1 MAGALLAIWG
11 DVLPEAETE
20 HLHWLL
26 REHTAERL
34 GVPGF
39 LAVRVLRSAPGR
51 TLILYE
57 LADAAVLSSPAYLA
71 RLDAPTPWSRRIMP
85 MLRGF
90 ARGGGPVV
98 AALGAGQGG
107 CVLAWRL
114 DAAPAAALPDALLEE
129 DRVCAL
135 RLMVVDRAGSGLP
148 TTEKALRG
156 GDAPFTALLLLEGT
170 DAAALR
176 QAAARHGEA
185 LRALGATGEGTAH
198 ATVFAM
204 RA

>member
-1 MAGALLAIWG
+1 MLPYVKLPLWSVNAAIRYR
-11 DVLPEAETE
+11 PA
-20 HLHWLL
+20 H
-26 REHTAERL
+26 A
-34 GVPGF
+34 
-39 LAVRVLRSAPGR
+39 APGR

-71 RLDAPTPWSRRIMP
+71 RLDDPTPWSRRIMP

-98 AALGAGQGG
+98 AAHGAGQGG

-114 DAAPAAALPDALLEE
+114 DAVPDPAALPAALVRE

-135 RLMVVDRAGSGLP
+135 RLMVVDQAGSGLP
-148 TTEKALRG
+148 TAEKALRG
-156 GDAPFTALLLLEGT
+156 GDAPFAALLLLEGT
-170 DAAALR
+170 DEAALR
-176 QAAARHGEA
+176 QAAARH
-185 LRALGATGEGTAH
+185 RDALGPIGDGAAYG
-198 ATVFAM
+198 TVFAM